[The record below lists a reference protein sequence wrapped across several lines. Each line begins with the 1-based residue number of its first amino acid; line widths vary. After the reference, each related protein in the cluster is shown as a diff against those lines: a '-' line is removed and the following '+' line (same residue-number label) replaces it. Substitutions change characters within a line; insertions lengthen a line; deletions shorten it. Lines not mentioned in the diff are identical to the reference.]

1 MFHTP
6 PQPAPPLFDPAIGP
20 NPGVVRIRSD
30 RVDPITV
37 SPLFI
42 SIGADRSSL
51 QGWRSALRFALT
63 CARRAGTDN
72 LQLSDLTGLPIRTGR
87 GHPNMVYH
95 PDLDASVASA
105 GTDRT
110 ASALFRLLDGTS
122 RSALLRV
129 RTTSGEAL
137 VEHIPQSR
145 PEHRRAREARAP
157 LAPDLRAEL
166 AREGRVMYG
175 SLVEIGVEGM
185 FERRAFR
192 LSGSGAD
199 PRTGALSVSSP
210 IGAALI
216 GCRPGE
222 ETSYEVGPTRRRIL
236 LHQVDNRLVLDRIL
250 NRTSHPDLRER
261 SPSPEM

>member
-6 PQPAPPLFDPAIGP
+6 PMPAPPRFDPAIGP
-20 NPGVVRIRSD
+20 DARVVRIRSD

-42 SIGADRSSL
+42 SIGSDRSSV

-72 LQLSDLTGLPIRTGR
+72 LQLSDLTGLPIRPGR

-110 ASALFRLLDGTS
+110 ADALFRLLDGTG

-137 VEHIPQSR
+137 IEHSARSR
-145 PEHRRAREARAP
+145 PDHRRLREARAP
-157 LAPDLRAEL
+157 LAPDRRLEE

-192 LSGSGAD
+192 LSGAGSD

-210 IGAALI
+210 IGAALM

-222 ETSYEVGPTRRRIL
+222 ETSYRTGPVTRRVT
-236 LHQVDNRLVLDRIL
+236 LHQVDNSLLIDRLL
-250 NRTSHPDLRER
+250 NRTARPDLRES
-261 SPSPEM
+261 SPAPEM